1 MKTYKLL
8 KDLPR
13 AKAGEVVII
22 TNAHSDT
29 PWILKINKWN
39 EDEKQR
45 PRLAFIHKNDISEWL
60 EEVKPKTI
68 WDLKEWDDFWF
79 ISISNIYKHSIA
91 SYEAFKMSYLE
102 PWNVFF
108 TQEEAEQELN
118 KRKAIQ
124 RVRKYC
130 YENNIELF
138 SDEELKEILK
148 NNADDNYLKI
158 THFYN
163 IYYHELDKQF
173 YSSIS
178 NSKKYIDY
186 FYFKE
191 IEDVE
196 QVIKNCES
204 DLKII
209 FNV

>member
-1 MKTYKLL
+1 MKTYKLI
-8 KDLPR
+8 KDLPTW
-13 AKAGEVVII
+13 KAG
-22 TNAHSDT
+22 DT
-29 PWILKINKWN
+29 FILKENWNLFWN
-39 EDEKQR
+39 ENGTEVMVYFSATIEK
-45 PRLAFIHKNDISEWL
+45 FDILNNEEWF
-60 EEVKPKTI
+60 EEIPQKPKSI

-79 ISISNIYKHSIA
+79 ISISNIYKHTIDT
-91 SYEAFKMSYLE
+91 YESFEMCYLE

>member
-1 MKTYKLL
+1 MKTYKLI
-8 KDLPR
+8 KDLPTW
-13 AKAGEVVII
+13 KAG
-22 TNAHSDT
+22 DT
-29 PWILKINKWN
+29 FILKENWNLFWN
-39 EDEKQR
+39 ENGTEVMVYFSATIEK
-45 PRLAFIHKNDISEWL
+45 FDILNNEEWF
-60 EEVKPKTI
+60 EEIPQKPKSI

-79 ISISNIYKHSIA
+79 ISISNIYKHTIDT
-91 SYEAFKMSYLE
+91 YESFEMSYLE

-130 YENNIELF
+130 YENNTELF